1 MARAK
6 FDEIDRQTAID
17 ELGRR
22 LGVQINRV
30 GRRRKWLR
38 DHSGRNYWVLGG
50 YADWHGIPEEMMDAE
65 VADPSG
71 GFVVIAMRRQSD
83 MEIFLG
89 PLAPL
94 VAARWKLYRANQ
106 STGDYQFTFRRRGSH
121 LLLDQDSSVTLSSL
135 ASFPF
140 EETEKESKKRVEE
153 VVKQFAALPE
163 DGRRE
168 LLKELL
174 KKRSG

>member
-1 MARAK
+1 MTHGK
-6 FDEIDRQTAID
+6 FDETDRSAVID

-30 GRRRKWLR
+30 GHRRKWLR
-38 DHSGRNYWVLGG
+38 DHSGRNYCVLGG

-65 VADPSG
+65 VADPSD

-94 VAARWKLYRANQ
+94 VAADRN
-106 STGDYQFTFRRRGSH
+106 D
-121 LLLDQDSSVTLSSL
+121 
-135 ASFPF
+135 
-140 EETEKESKKRVEE
+140 RVHRM
-153 VVKQFAALPE
+153 VG
-163 DGRRE
+163 GR
-168 LLKELL
+168 
-174 KKRSG
+174 

>member
-1 MARAK
+1 MAHAK
-6 FDEIDRQTAID
+6 FDETDRRAVID
-17 ELGRR
+17 ELGRH

-38 DHSGRNYWVLGG
+38 DRSGRNCWVLGG

-65 VADPSG
+65 VADPSN

-89 PLAPL
+89 SLAPL
-94 VAARWKLYRANQ
+94 VAARRKLYRANQ

-121 LLLDQDSSVTLSSL
+121 VLLDQDASVTLSSL
-135 ASFPF
+135 ASFSF
-140 EETEKESKKRVEE
+140 DETEKESKKRVEE

-163 DGRRE
+163 DEQRE
-168 LLKELL
+168 LLKEFL
-174 KKRSG
+174 KKRGG

>member
-6 FDEIDRQTAID
+6 FDETDRRAVID
-17 ELGRR
+17 EIGRH
-22 LGVQINRV
+22 LGVQLNPV

-38 DHSGRNYWVLGG
+38 DRSGRNYWVLGG
-50 YADWHGIPEEMMDAE
+50 YADWHGIPREMMDDE
-65 VADPSG
+65 VADPSD
-71 GFVVIAMRRQSD
+71 GFIVIAMRRQSD

-94 VAARWKLYRANQ
+94 VAGRRKLYRTNQ

-121 LLLDQDSSVTLSSL
+121 LFLDQDASVILYSL
-135 ASFPF
+135 ASFSF
-140 EETEKESKKRVEE
+140 DETEKESKKRVEE
-153 VVKQFAALPE
+153 VVKQLAALPE
-163 DGRRE
+163 DEQQR

>member
-1 MARAK
+1 MAHAK
-6 FDEIDRQTAID
+6 FDGTDRRAVID
-17 ELGRR
+17 EVGRH

-38 DHSGRNYWVLGG
+38 DSSGRNYWVLGG

-65 VADPSG
+65 VADLSG

-94 VAARWKLYRANQ
+94 VAARRKLYRAKQ
-106 STGDYQFTFRRRGSH
+106 STGDYQFTLRRRGSR
-121 LLLDQDSSVTLSSL
+121 LILDQDASVTLSSL
-135 ASFPF
+135 ASFSF
-140 EETEKESKKRVEE
+140 DETEKESKRRFEE
-153 VVKQFAALPE
+153 VMKQFAALPE
-163 DGRRE
+163 DERQE
-168 LLKELL
+168 LLKEIL
-174 KKRSG
+174 KKRSN

>member
-1 MARAK
+1 MAHAKLDETDRRAV
-6 FDEIDRQTAID
+6 ID
-17 ELGRR
+17 ELGRH

-38 DHSGRNYWVLGG
+38 DRSGRNYWVLGG

-71 GFVVIAMRRQSD
+71 GFVVIAMRRKSD

-94 VAARWKLYRANQ
+94 VAARRKLSRANQ

-121 LLLDQDSSVTLSSL
+121 LLLDKDVSVTLSSL
-135 ASFPF
+135 ASFSF
-140 EETEKESKKRVEE
+140 DETEMEATKRVEE
-153 VVKQFAALPE
+153 AGKLFAALPE
-163 DGRRE
+163 EERRE
-168 LLKELL
+168 LLK
-174 KKRSG
+174 KWSG

>member
-6 FDEIDRQTAID
+6 FDETDRRAVID
-17 ELGRR
+17 ELSRR
-22 LGVQINRV
+22 LDVQISRI

-65 VADPSG
+65 EADPSD

-94 VAARWKLYRANQ
+94 VAARRKLYRANQ

-135 ASFPF
+135 VNFSFD
-140 EETEKESKKRVEE
+140 ETEKESKKRVEE
-153 VVKQFAALPE
+153 VVKQFAAFPE
-163 DGRRE
+163 DERRE

-174 KKRSG
+174 RKRSG